1 MTDAR
6 SLRRRVVACG
16 IALVLALGAAAFL
29 VLSVR
34 QRNEART
41 DLAHAQVALRRA
53 RATSSRDGR
62 DLTRARHAV
71 GAVRDQ
77 LATITTGASAI
88 GKLDDQDRDAVRS
101 AVQAGLA
108 GNLDA
113 FNTAVDEL
121 ASLDPEHDTALEQLR
136 EQVNAA
142 ITALDQV
149 TGRTAG

>member
-1 MTDAR
+1 MADAP
-6 SLRRRVVACG
+6 SLRPRVVACG

-29 VLSVR
+29 VVSVR

-41 DLAHAQVALRRA
+41 DLAHSRLELRRA
-53 RATSSRDGR
+53 RATSSRDGQ

-71 GAVRDQ
+71 AAVRNQ
-77 LATITTGASAI
+77 LATISTGASAI
-88 GKLDDQDRDAVRS
+88 GKLDDQDRDAVS
-101 AVQAGLA
+101 AAVQAGLA

-136 EQVNAA
+136 EEVNAA

-149 TGRTAG
+149 TG